1 LITPDTAGGINRR
14 RAMNTWTRKLVELY
28 TGLLALHGDAA
39 RPLAWG
45 AETKAATDA
54 APKSPQPKRARS
66 GFGAEP
72 IAARLA

>member
-1 LITPDTAGGINRR
+1 
-14 RAMNTWTRKLVELY
+14 MNTWTRKLVEIY

-45 AETKAATDA
+45 AETKTATGA
-54 APKSPQPKRARS
+54 APKSPQAKPRVRS